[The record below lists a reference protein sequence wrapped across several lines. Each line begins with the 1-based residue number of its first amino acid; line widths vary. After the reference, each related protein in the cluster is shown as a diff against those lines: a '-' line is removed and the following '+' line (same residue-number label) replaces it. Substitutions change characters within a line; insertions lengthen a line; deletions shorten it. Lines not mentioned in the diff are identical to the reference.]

1 MSKISET
8 PPGQLQSSN
17 WWFLDLPPSLS
28 FPIREPGK
36 KVAPWG
42 SKRPDVQ
49 RDQARLSQSEM
60 LQHLQGSQGETKA
73 RESSDSAKG
82 SKNPGEPRDKVGRG
96 GVVPALGYKE
106 RAVCTGISRGKDP
119 GVPRK
124 ERKRGGRSGALRCA
138 KPPWAGSECDAIARQ
153 DSAKGACD

>member
-1 MSKISET
+1 M
-8 PPGQLQSSN
+8 
-17 WWFLDLPPSLS
+17 
-28 FPIREPGK
+28 
-36 KVAPWG
+36 
-42 SKRPDVQ
+42 Q

-60 LQHLQGSQGETKA
+60 LQHLPGSHGETKA
-73 RESSDSAKG
+73 RESSASAED

-106 RAVCTGISRGKDP
+106 RAVCTGDFPGGKDP

-124 ERKRGGRSGALRCA
+124 KGKRGGLSGALRCA
-138 KPPWAGSECDAIARQ
+138 KPPWAGSESDAIARQ